1 MSSNT
6 ESKSKVSDS
15 LNMNNITNMNTFD
28 AFETSNI
35 NTSKVHISVQ
45 QRTGRT
51 YITKIEGI
59 LIIINIIIMAVIPMD
74 VVLD

>member
-1 MSSNT
+1 
-6 ESKSKVSDS
+6 
-15 LNMNNITNMNTFD
+15 MNTFD